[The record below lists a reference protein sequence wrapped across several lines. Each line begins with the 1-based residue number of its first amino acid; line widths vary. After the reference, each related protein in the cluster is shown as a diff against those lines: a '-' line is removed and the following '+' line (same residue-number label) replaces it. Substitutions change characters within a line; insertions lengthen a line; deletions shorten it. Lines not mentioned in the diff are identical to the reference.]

1 MVCRHFY
8 DRTVRY
14 VYSDVSVWRSRRGR
28 GDRGSR
34 FRLRLSVR
42 LRFSVPFVRVSFF
55 VRRHVFT
62 SKIPR
67 RFPGFA
73 VPFRTVINY
82 ILTVYAS
89 TSQLNVGLGAQVTPR
104 PRRRMIVAR
113 TYLPCGATH
122 SRPQRN
128 SLPQSRDSLCC
139 AEARRLPPSI
149 PSSRRLSPSCAGSQ
163 AYCSC

>member
-1 MVCRHFY
+1 
-8 DRTVRY
+8 
-14 VYSDVSVWRSRRGR
+14 VSVWRSLVVDE
-28 GDRGSR
+28 DRGSR
-34 FRLRLSVR
+34 SFRLRLSVR
-42 LRFSVPFVRVSFF
+42 LRFSFGFAFRFCFRFSS